1 MANKKMIPCRV
12 CSKLFEPCVTCQAHN
27 DIFRWRNF
35 ACSRGCTE
43 KYISETI
50 AYRISLKEDKN
61 DKNGT
66 IEEISSIEEIDTNKS
81 SNVVSDKNNTTK
93 RRHNKKKSTNNVET
107 INEEREQID

>member
-12 CSKLFEPCVTCQAHN
+12 CGKFFEPCATCQAHN

-35 ACSRGCTE
+35 ACSRECAE

-50 AYRISLKEDKN
+50 TYRNSSKEGKN
-61 DKNGT
+61 NSNSVVDDVTVESNIVT
-66 IEEISSIEEIDTNKS
+66 VDSQEE
-81 SNVVSDKNNTTK
+81 KNNTAK
-93 RRHNKKKSTNNVET
+93 RKYNRKKSTNDVDI

>member
-12 CSKLFEPCVTCQAHN
+12 CGKFFEPCATCQAHN

-35 ACSRGCTE
+35 ACSRECAE

-50 AYRISLKEDKN
+50 TYRNSSKE
-61 DKNGT
+61 G
-66 IEEISSIEEIDTNKS
+66 
-81 SNVVSDKNNTTK
+81 KNNSNSVVDDVTVESNIVTVDSQEEKSNTAK
-93 RRHNKKKSTNNVET
+93 RKYNRKKSTNDVDI